1 MIYYNIPNF
10 HFLHITSYP
19 STYLKK
25 KKKLYIYLYM
35 SYISEEVAL
44 R

>member
-25 KKKLYIYLYM
+25 KKKIIYIFIYELH
-35 SYISEEVAL
+35 
-44 R
+44 